1 MIRVP
6 FGTGIVRFP
15 PLALPQVSVVSSSL
29 IFGKLQ
35 WVPVESTHITSS
47 SIFTSQKKIPEET
60 SARSHR
66 KHYKLNRADEYW
78 SNVIGQLVF
87 LPRRII

>member
-15 PLALPQVSVVSSSL
+15 PLALPQVWYLLRLFS
-29 IFGKLQ
+29 GN

-66 KHYKLNRADEYW
+66 KHYRLNRADEYW